1 MKKDVATKKRRI
13 RCAAPARRTVVI
25 EEYLKA
31 KHNYKEEIE
40 KAVINSWKSF
50 CRRARDRE
58 SLWDGIY
65 RVIKRTNER
74 KKDQNML
81 KKDGRVLTPEESAQY
96 LAETLFPEDTKKGES
111 REHSDIRSR
120 AEKINNMEH
129 NANYDPLFTH
139 TELTEIVA
147 SFNPKKAPGEDGFT
161 ADICGHAISAN
172 PSIYLTLANKCLTL
186 GYFPARWKKATVIIL
201 RKPDREAYD
210 QPKAYRPIGLLPVL
224 GKIMEKMIVKRLN
237 WHLIPRMSERQYG
250 FVPQKGTE
258 DALYTQT
265 KHIREAVVEPVIL
278 YAASAWSP
286 SVSKLYIKKRLDSVQ
301 RGFAA
306 KICKAHKTASLNS
319 VRVLAGLLPLDLR
332 VVEEATLFKIKKGHD
347 TLEVLKDVE
356 IELKT
361 PYQNTPHPAKIP
373 QISYRVLANEE
384 VNNEDKIHVY
394 TDGSKTSE
402 GVGWLRAAVT
412 FWRND
417 REILKHKLT
426 LAGFCSV
433 YQAELL
439 ALKKA
444 VHLAVRRKEVGFNIF
459 SDARSALD
467 AITSSRSLS
476 PLVTDIR
483 EVLGKHPEKEIKLFW
498 VKAHAGR
505 EGNERADEL
514 AKEATKNHKNK
525 PSYDRCPLSH
535 LKRLIRAETLQKW
548 ATRYK
553 NEQTGKITKM
563 FFPDAIAA
571 YKIIRNITFNSTLSQ
586 ILTGHGGFSAYLYR
600 FKLKESPTCIC
611 GYAEEDV
618 PHILFDCPVH
628 LYVRMKL
635 ENQIDVDKIG
645 KCNIAS
651 ELAKKDNRKTILQ
664 YCIEIGT
671 LVNNRNK

>member
-265 KHIREAVVEPVIL
+265 KHIRE
-278 YAASAWSP
+278 
-286 SVSKLYIKKRLDSVQ
+286 
-301 RGFAA
+301 
-306 KICKAHKTASLNS
+306 
-319 VRVLAGLLPLDLR
+319 
-332 VVEEATLFKIKKGHD
+332 
-347 TLEVLKDVE
+347 
-356 IELKT
+356 
-361 PYQNTPHPAKIP
+361 
-373 QISYRVLANEE
+373 
-384 VNNEDKIHVY
+384 
-394 TDGSKTSE
+394 
-402 GVGWLRAAVT
+402 
-412 FWRND
+412 
-417 REILKHKLT
+417 
-426 LAGFCSV
+426 
-433 YQAELL
+433 
-439 ALKKA
+439 
-444 VHLAVRRKEVGFNIF
+444 
-459 SDARSALD
+459 
-467 AITSSRSLS
+467 
-476 PLVTDIR
+476 
-483 EVLGKHPEKEIKLFW
+483 
-498 VKAHAGR
+498 
-505 EGNERADEL
+505 
-514 AKEATKNHKNK
+514 
-525 PSYDRCPLSH
+525 
-535 LKRLIRAETLQKW
+535 
-548 ATRYK
+548 
-553 NEQTGKITKM
+553 
-563 FFPDAIAA
+563 
-571 YKIIRNITFNSTLSQ
+571 
-586 ILTGHGGFSAYLYR
+586 
-600 FKLKESPTCIC
+600 
-611 GYAEEDV
+611 
-618 PHILFDCPVH
+618 
-628 LYVRMKL
+628 
-635 ENQIDVDKIG
+635 
-645 KCNIAS
+645 
-651 ELAKKDNRKTILQ
+651 
-664 YCIEIGT
+664 EIGT